1 MRWKYFQLFHDVPT
15 CHHKGLR
22 QVVPNSPRC
31 PHTQPG
37 SLLLCFKSCFVRF
50 LNQPLVAT
58 CPEVV
63 LVAIASPICE
73 LVASRGR
80 RVVMP
85 SGLKTLITSNIII
98 SNRVV
103 FKETLP
109 KALWTQAL
117 SALNNLHILHIRN
130 IRNILNMLQ
139 ILHD

>member
-1 MRWKYFQLFHDVPT
+1 MEIFTIV
-15 CHHKGLR
+15 
-22 QVVPNSPRC
+22 SRC
-31 PHTQPG
+31 PHLPSQGPASG
-37 SLLLCFKSCFVRF
+37 GAKQSAVPPHAARQSLAVFQKLLCQVS
-50 LNQPLVAT
+50 LVAT

-63 LVAIASPICE
+63 LVAIAPPICE

-85 SGLKTLITSNIII
+85 SGLKTLTTSNIII